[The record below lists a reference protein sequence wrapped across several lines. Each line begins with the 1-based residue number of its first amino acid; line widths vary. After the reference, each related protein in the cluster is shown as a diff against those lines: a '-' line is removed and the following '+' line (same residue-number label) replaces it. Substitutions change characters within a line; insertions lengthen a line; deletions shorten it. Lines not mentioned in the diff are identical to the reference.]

1 MNVVD
6 NMNVVDRLYQDI
18 QRIHRAS
25 SKDSLA
31 GIPEGASVAL
41 EGKLREL
48 FCSRKMATQEA
59 VREVYEQYGGKV

>member
-1 MNVVD
+1 MTVID
-6 NMNVVDRLYQDI
+6 KLCQDI
-18 QRIHRAS
+18 QRNHRAS

-48 FCSRKMATQEA
+48 FCSRKMATQKA
-59 VREVYEQYGGKV
+59 VREVYTEYGDKA